1 MVRKLLWTVVKSIFL
16 IQHFIRF
23 FLILRHSWLSI
34 HLCIQ
39 FTTIVQK
46 NLQLD
51 NIVADLSSY
60 PFFSM
65 NLPQC
70 RPIEDFFGQLSSI
83 VYKDGWTAKNVGE
96 FKITYKMMN

>member
-1 MVRKLLWTVVKSIFL
+1 M
-16 IQHFIRF
+16 
-23 FLILRHSWLSI
+23 
-34 HLCIQ
+34 
-39 FTTIVQK
+39 
-46 NLQLD
+46 
-51 NIVADLSSY
+51 ADLSSY